1 VRALLAALLLFS
13 IWASAQTLYKYVD
26 KDGRTVLSDT
36 PPKGVAFEKIEYDR
50 NTNVIESQRRST
62 GSRTASDG
70 DGRDDRVKK
79 RAQLRDEL
87 RAAVDAARER
97 LAAAK
102 LALEQGRDPKED
114 EWQPTVSQPDNGGK
128 PNAKG
133 VITGRGG
140 KVVCNKDGNGRIVC
154 PAVPVPAESY
164 RKRIESL
171 EQAVE
176 EAELALKEAEL
187 KYRRGAPD

>member
-1 VRALLAALLLFS
+1 MRLLLAALLLCS
-13 IWASAQTLYKYVD
+13 LVASAQTLYRYVD
-26 KDGRTVLSDT
+26 KQGRTVLSDQ
-36 PPKGVAFEKIEYDR
+36 PPKGVAFEKVEYDR
-50 NTNVIESQRRST
+50 NTNVIESQRRSQAT
-62 GSRTASDG
+62 RPVAESEAK
-70 DGRDDRVKK
+70 DDRSRK

-114 EWQPTVSQPDNGGK
+114 EWQPTVTRPDNGGK
-128 PNAKG
+128 PNSKG

-140 KVVCNKDGNGRIVC
+140 KLVCSKDGHGRVVC
-154 PAVPVPAESY
+154 PAVPVPSEAY
-164 RKRIESL
+164 RTRIESL
-171 EQAVE
+171 ERAVQDAE
-176 EAELALKEAEL
+176 EALKEAEL